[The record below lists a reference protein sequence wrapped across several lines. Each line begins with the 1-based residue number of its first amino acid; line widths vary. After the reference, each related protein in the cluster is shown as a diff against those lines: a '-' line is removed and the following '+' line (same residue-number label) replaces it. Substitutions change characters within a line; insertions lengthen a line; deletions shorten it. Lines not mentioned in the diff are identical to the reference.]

1 MGIRAVLERL
11 DDQGPQTVPQ
21 IAAWL
26 DVSRQAVQRVVD
38 DAHAL
43 GYVDVRVNPTHRR
56 SHLIALTPGGRDAFQ
71 RLHADELATL
81 EMVAAEID
89 RTDLLTCARVLEH
102 LVDALAARNRARAR
116 TQEWSF
122 SAALDLLSVPVEAQ
136 RGRSMPSTAAEND
149 RDRRQHRASV
159 GRLSDRRTIP

>member
-1 MGIRAVLERL
+1 MSDSLLSDHLNDQGRAAYAVLRQVRPLTMQAARAVTNTLQGEPITMGIRAVLERL

-43 GYVDVRVNPTHRR
+43 GHVEVRDNPAHRR
-56 SHLIALTPGGRDAFQ
+56 SHLIALTPRGRDAFQ

-81 EMVAAEID
+81 ETVAAEID
-89 RTDLLTCARVLEH
+89 QTDLLTCARVLEH
-102 LVDALAARNRARAR
+102 LVDALAARNR
-116 TQEWSF
+116 
-122 SAALDLLSVPVEAQ
+122 SV
-136 RGRSMPSTAAEND
+136 
-149 RDRRQHRASV
+149 
-159 GRLSDRRTIP
+159 